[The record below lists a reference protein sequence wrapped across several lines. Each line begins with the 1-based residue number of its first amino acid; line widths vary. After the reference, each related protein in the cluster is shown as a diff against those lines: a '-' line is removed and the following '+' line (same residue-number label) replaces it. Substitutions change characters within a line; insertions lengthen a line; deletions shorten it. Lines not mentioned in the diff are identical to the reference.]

1 MDHTTYGLDIAKR
14 VMQVY
19 WVDHQTGEIG
29 RRTLK
34 RSHLMAFFG
43 RRPGARIV
51 LEACGSGH
59 YWARQLSKLGHEVRL
74 MHAKRVRPFVRGNKN
89 DVGVLNCC

>member
-1 MDHTTYGLDIAKR
+1 MDRTTYGLDIAKR

-29 RRTLK
+29 RRALK
-34 RSHLMAFFG
+34 RSQLMAFG

-51 LEACGSGH
+51 LEA
-59 YWARQLSKLGHEVRL
+59 
-74 MHAKRVRPFVRGNKN
+74 
-89 DVGVLNCC
+89 